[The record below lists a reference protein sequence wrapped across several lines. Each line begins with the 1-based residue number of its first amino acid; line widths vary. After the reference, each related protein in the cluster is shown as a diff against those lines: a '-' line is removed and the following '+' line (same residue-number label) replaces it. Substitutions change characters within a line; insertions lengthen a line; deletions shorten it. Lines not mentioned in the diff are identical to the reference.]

1 MMFVFL
7 TSLNMTISRS
17 IHVPANGIIFFFF
30 MAE

>member
-17 IHVPANGIIFFFF
+17 IHVPENGIIFFFF

>member
-7 TSLNMTISRS
+7 TSLNMTISKS
-17 IHVPANGIIFFFF
+17 IDIPANSIVFFFF